1 MVEVFVVEKDREV
14 VEIAPVAKPEL
25 LLPDGAVEK
34 ETRATDA
41 IDGAVAAEG
50 LIFKVVVL
58 RASRFAARRQYW
70 IAADDMV
77 TMLTD
82 DETRFLPTD
91 CESKMSIPVREKKT
105 KDSSRLPFKAL
116 GDIGCRGE

>member
-1 MVEVFVVEKDREV
+1 MLPSVLPSGYRDMYIFVPVSSPSMVEVFVVEKDREV

-41 IDGAVAAEG
+41 IDGDVAAEG

-82 DETRFLPTD
+82 DET
-91 CESKMSIPVREKKT
+91 I
-105 KDSSRLPFKAL
+105 SSN
-116 GDIGCRGE
+116 